1 MLMDVRLTCNAD
13 NCVNNV
19 NGLCSANTIKV
30 KGMDSH
36 SSSGTE
42 CETFAVRGVK
52 NALSNLTNMNIPG
65 EIRQL
70 FTNNTIEMSPYV
82 KCDADNCVHNSAG
95 KCIAAN
101 IQITGPKANVSA
113 DTKCETF
120 IE

>member
-1 MLMDVRLTCNAD
+1 MVVRLSCNAD
-13 NCVNNV
+13 NCVNNL

-30 KGMDSH
+30 NGPNSH
-36 SSSGTE
+36 SSGGTE
-42 CETFAVRGVK
+42 CETFAARGIR

-70 FTNNTIEMSPYV
+70 FSTSTIEMSPNV
-82 KCDADNCVHNSAG
+82 KCDAYNCVHNSGRKCMAG
-95 KCIAAN
+95 N
-101 IQITGPKANVSA
+101 IQVTGPNARVSA

>member
-1 MLMDVRLTCNAD
+1 MGVRLTCNAD

-19 NGLCSANTIKV
+19 NGLCSANSIKV
-30 KGMDSH
+30 NGLNSH

-42 CETFAVRGVK
+42 CETFAARGIK
-52 NALSNLTNMNIPG
+52 NAIWNLNNMNIPG

-70 FTNNTIEMSPYV
+70 FSTSTIEMSPNV
-82 KCDADNCVHNSAG
+82 KCEADNCVHNSTG

-101 IQITGPKANVSA
+101 IQITGPTANVSA